1 MTQLKSEKATGA
13 VAAHKHAAKMIFRRD
28 FIVADTSCI
37 CVAGVCDFI
46 VLMFLFFGF
55 CSDVFRPTFL
65 HLIILK

>member
-28 FIVADTSCI
+28 FIVADTSCM
-37 CVAGVCDFI
+37 CCCGVFYFFDF
-46 VLMFLFFGF
+46 
-55 CSDVFRPTFL
+55 SDVFRPTFL